1 MNLTFAKY
9 IKSQWLNFYQ
19 GELRGQCEF
28 FLHGHD
34 SDDVRLDAGVD
45 GGDNDG
51 RLRVVEAR
59 QGVEVIGAA
68 KMDSGSSRWGS
79 LQMKK
84 ISTFEY
90 LSKNITVA
98 SCRE

>member
-1 MNLTFAKY
+1 MTSLAFDSIFIRASFEVNA
-9 IKSQWLNFYQ
+9 N
-19 GELRGQCEF
+19 F

-68 KMDSGSSRWGS
+68 KMDSGSSWWGS